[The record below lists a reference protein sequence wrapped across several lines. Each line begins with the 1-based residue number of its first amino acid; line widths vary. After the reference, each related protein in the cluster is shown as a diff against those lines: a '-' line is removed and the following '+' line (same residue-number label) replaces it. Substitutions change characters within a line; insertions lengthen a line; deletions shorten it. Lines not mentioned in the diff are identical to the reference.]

1 MKIEIPR
8 DEISVEKYTKFTTH
22 IECSLDVPGLDFSNP
37 GTKEHTGTKEQVQ
50 EQVCFLPPYVLG
62 FHCVQ

>member
-37 GTKEHTGTKEQVQ
+37 GTKENTGTKEQ
-50 EQVCFLPPYVLG
+50 EQDRYV
-62 FHCVQ
+62 FYHRM